1 MYCTFTT
8 CMYVYML
15 MYMTAYICVCI
26 HVYVIHGS
34 EGLRKMWDFKQT
46 QKQNS
51 DLKITV
57 TKHIS
62 KGRRGTLTTESW
74 RRSSRLSR
82 SGYSFRANCCT
93 SAAWAPRGWLCR
105 FRKTVWGRHKV
116 RSQREISP
124 QLIKKKKK
132 EASESLHAGVRNT
145 AAGPS
150 TMSAARRCFF
160 EATSVATK
168 HESASPAPCWAKEL
182 RHGVF
187 TVLCWRILHQMH
199 QQAEWN
205 GAKHDITTSFS
216 PLGCLFPLASSPLR
230 RQTQLLAK

>member
-15 MYMTAYICVCI
+15 MYMSAYICVCM
-26 HVYVIHGS
+26 HVYVIYVS

-51 DLKITV
+51 DFKITV

-62 KGRRGTLTTESW
+62 KGRRGTQTTESW

-82 SGYSFRANCCT
+82 LSYSF
-93 SAAWAPRGWLCR
+93 SLIAAPLLPGLCAAGCAG
-105 FRKTVWGRHKV
+105 FRKLFERHKV

-124 QLIKKKKK
+124 QLIKKKK
-132 EASESLHAGVRNT
+132 EASERLHAGVRNT
-145 AAGPS
+145 ASGRAQWAPRAAVFLKPRRWPQN
-150 TMSAARRCFF
+150 MSRPLLRRAEPKNCATVFSRCF
-160 EATSVATK
+160 VA
-168 HESASPAPCWAKEL
+168 
-182 RHGVF
+182 
-187 TVLCWRILHQMH
+187 LHQMH
-199 QQAEWN
+199 QQSEWN

-216 PLGCLFPLASSPLR
+216 PLGCLFSLASSPL
-230 RQTQLLAK
+230 QWFSAATNATLS

>member
-15 MYMTAYICVCI
+15 MYMSAYICVCM
-26 HVYVIHGS
+26 HVYVIYGS

-51 DLKITV
+51 DLKMTV

-93 SAAWAPRGWLCR
+93 SAAWAPHGWLCR

-132 EASESLHAGVRNT
+132 LVKASTRESETQHPAEHNERRAPLFFWSHVGRHKTWVGLSCAVLSQRT
-145 AAGPS
+145 AP
-150 TMSAARRCFF
+150 RCFHGALLEDF
-160 EATSVATK
+160 ASNAPTIRMEWGKTRHHNFIFPFRVFVFLGLFSFAVVSCGDK
-168 HESASPAPCWAKEL
+168 HNS
-182 RHGVF
+182 
-187 TVLCWRILHQMH
+187 
-199 QQAEWN
+199 
-205 GAKHDITTSFS
+205 
-216 PLGCLFPLASSPLR
+216 
-230 RQTQLLAK
+230 